1 MTMQYID
8 VNGRI
13 GTRMLVGA
21 SGKTYGNIELLTDA
35 EKTEAI
41 LDGILIY
48 IPPTPPTP
56 DPADVKRQATAQIN
70 RKADADI
77 YAIIPESMIARAQA
91 RRTELLIL
99 EMRNAITEAEIAE
112 AAAIDAKWLQMKAIR
127 VKQQQDIE
135 AL

>member
-1 MTMQYID
+1 MQYID

-56 DPADVKRQATAQIN
+56 DPADVKRQATAQIIK
-70 RKADADI
+70 KAEEDMS
-77 YAIIPESMIARAQA
+77 AIASVSERIGLLAETLTLIKEAINIPPAKQA
-91 RRTELLIL
+91 K
-99 EMRNAITEAEIAE
+99 
-112 AAAIDAKWLQMKAIR
+112 IDALEATHLRLKAIR
-127 VKQQQDIE
+127 DKAKQDID